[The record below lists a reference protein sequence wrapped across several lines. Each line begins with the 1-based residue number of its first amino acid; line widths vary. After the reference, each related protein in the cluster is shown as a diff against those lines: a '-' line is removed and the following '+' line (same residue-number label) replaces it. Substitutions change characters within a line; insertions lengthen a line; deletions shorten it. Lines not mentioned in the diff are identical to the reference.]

1 MSSKLTGSMLSEMV
15 IMSAA
20 LLEKNK
26 EKLNALN
33 VFPVPDGDTGTN
45 MSLTMLAAAKEVNS
59 VDEKDFVA
67 VADALSIGALKGARG
82 NSGVILSQI
91 WRGFCDVI
99 KKCDTGIDQKD
110 LAESIANGVECAYKA
125 IMKPK
130 EGTILTVA
138 KSLETSAEE
147 SADKGLSFDEMLN
160 EMIEQAEDTLKKTPE
175 MLPVL
180 KEAGVVDAG
189 GAGLLIIIKG
199 FKMVLD
205 GNTIDDTDLSLDYD
219 DDVGIRSDVAI
230 NEDIEFGYCT
240 EFFIKN
246 LNDFVEERDIENF
259 RNELS
264 KLGDSLIVVGDLN
277 LVKVHVHTN
286 DPGIVLQHALTL
298 GMLSKI
304 KIDNMREQHRELSD
318 NGDIVMPVT
327 KDIAVV
333 SVVAGDGLKKVFED
347 CAVDG
352 FVEGGQTMNPSTDDI
367 LKAIK
372 NAPSVNVIVLPN
384 NKNIILAAEQA
395 ANLSSKNVSVIP
407 STTIPQGISAMLNYN
422 STDSVEENVENMNEA
437 IKLVKSGQ
445 VTYAVRDTSLNGMKI
460 NKDDKIGICDGQILS
475 SGTELNAVALD
486 LIKNMIDE
494 DSVVVS
500 IYYGEDISE
509 EYAEELKES
518 VSELADWVD
527 IELTYGGQA
536 VYSYIISVE

>member
-99 KKCDTGIDQKD
+99 KKCDKGIDQKD

>member
-1 MSSKLTGSMLSEMV
+1 LSSKLTGSMLSEMV

-500 IYYGEDISE
+500 IYYGEDISG

>member
-445 VTYAVRDTSLNGMKI
+445 VTYAVRDTSLSGMKI

>member
-500 IYYGEDISE
+500 IYYGEDISG

>member
-527 IELTYGGQA
+527 IELTFGGQS

>member
-147 SADKGLSFDEMLN
+147 SVDKGLSFDEMLN

-230 NEDIEFGYCT
+230 NEDIEFG
-240 EFFIKN
+240 
-246 LNDFVEERDIENF
+246 
-259 RNELS
+259 
-264 KLGDSLIVVGDLN
+264 
-277 LVKVHVHTN
+277 
-286 DPGIVLQHALTL
+286 
-298 GMLSKI
+298 
-304 KIDNMREQHRELSD
+304 
-318 NGDIVMPVT
+318 
-327 KDIAVV
+327 
-333 SVVAGDGLKKVFED
+333 
-347 CAVDG
+347 
-352 FVEGGQTMNPSTDDI
+352 
-367 LKAIK
+367 
-372 NAPSVNVIVLPN
+372 
-384 NKNIILAAEQA
+384 
-395 ANLSSKNVSVIP
+395 
-407 STTIPQGISAMLNYN
+407 
-422 STDSVEENVENMNEA
+422 
-437 IKLVKSGQ
+437 
-445 VTYAVRDTSLNGMKI
+445 
-460 NKDDKIGICDGQILS
+460 
-475 SGTELNAVALD
+475 
-486 LIKNMIDE
+486 
-494 DSVVVS
+494 
-500 IYYGEDISE
+500 
-509 EYAEELKES
+509 
-518 VSELADWVD
+518 
-527 IELTYGGQA
+527 
-536 VYSYIISVE
+536 

>member
-1 MSSKLTGSMLSEMV
+1 MSSKLSGSMLSEMV

>member
-1 MSSKLTGSMLSEMV
+1 
-15 IMSAA
+15 MSAA

>member
-67 VADALSIGALKGARG
+67 VADALNIGALKGARG